1 MNWNIRDILLRT
13 SEICG
18 KFFDILRQ
26 GFENFAKI
34 RVKFAAKIS
43 IFARMLCGE
52 KKKCHFIMKYSAKY
66 CNYAALT
73 QATNKKSW
81 IIIKYKREFVIASN

>member
-1 MNWNIRDILLRT
+1 
-13 SEICG
+13 
-18 KFFDILRQ
+18 
-26 GFENFAKI
+26 
-34 RVKFAAKIS
+34 
-43 IFARMLCGE
+43 
-52 KKKCHFIMKYSAKY
+52 MKYSAKY